1 MTGED
6 PDVRARRLAAA
17 SLAADDAT
25 GWFEELYAAAAE
37 GAAVVPWDRGAP
49 HPLLLAWTDAR
60 ALDGAGRRAVVVG
73 CGFGADAEH
82 LAGLGFATVG
92 FDISASAIEGARAR
106 FAGSAVDYRTADLLD
121 PPAEWRGAFD
131 LVVEIMTVQALPE
144 TLRAGAIGNVGCLV
158 APGGTLLVIA
168 SGRGDEAPRAQG
180 PPWPLTR
187 AQVESFATA
196 GLAPVRIERLRDAV
210 RPEVFRWRAECRRDR

>member
-1 MTGED
+1 
-6 PDVRARRLAAA
+6 
-17 SLAADDAT
+17 
-25 GWFEELYAAAAE
+25 
-37 GAAVVPWDRGAP
+37 
-49 HPLLLAWTDAR
+49 
-60 ALDGAGRRAVVVG
+60 
-73 CGFGADAEH
+73 
-82 LAGLGFATVG
+82 
-92 FDISASAIEGARAR
+92 
-106 FAGSAVDYRTADLLD
+106 
-121 PPAEWRGAFD
+121 
-131 LVVEIMTVQALPE
+131 
-144 TLRAGAIGNVGCLV
+144 V